1 MRRRVI
7 LVPLACLVAS
17 VLPASAAAELIQPWT
32 PCIDKKGVE
41 CATVRVPK
49 DRTAPPAAVVPGTL
63 DLHVERIPARGART
77 GVLLALVG
85 GPGQS
90 GSAFTKTLGDAFGA
104 PLAGRDLVVIDTRGT
119 GESGF
124 LRCPGLDSAE
134 SPDALAV
141 AVRGCQSFLG
151 ASSPLYT
158 SRDSA
163 ADIEDVRTEL
173 LGVDAISIYGV
184 SYGTKLALNYA
195 TAHPANVDRLILDSV
210 VLPEGEDLLARSSLA
225 NVRRILTEQ
234 TCARGACRAVTP
246 DLTSA
251 LAVVTAKLT
260 QAPIVGSVRT
270 GFGGRRKVTID
281 RSGFVGM
288 LVAGDF
294 DPTLRL
300 DLPAALV
307 AASAGDTAPLLR
319 LYARYNNGTSGGRPT
334 TSTENSSALFVAALC
349 EESLLPWNRT
359 TPEAGRQPEL
369 DATIA
374 AVDEATIAPFTRAF
388 LADSDP
394 ARICRPWPAAPT
406 PPTVPAPPVV
416 PPLTAPILILAGASD
431 MRTPLTDAQALAAR
445 YPTPGQVTLL
455 QAPGGHSVISNESA
469 ACARKAV
476 AAFLAGSPVAPCG
489 VAKPELSVAPLP
501 PAKLAT
507 IKPARHL
514 AGLRD
519 RVLAAVELTLH
530 DAARANIENI
540 LGDNAFTVSRVGGL
554 RGGSIKGSL
563 LFVELRND
571 SYVPGVRVSGSVGD
585 AKGPFATL
593 KVRGVARG
601 ELVVSSS
608 GRVRGVLDG
617 KPVKARF
624 RVTGSA
630 RGWLR
635 LLDRP

>member
-1 MRRRVI
+1 M
-7 LVPLACLVAS
+7 
-17 VLPASAAAELIQPWT
+17 LPASAAAEVIQPWT
-32 PCIDKKGVE
+32 PCVDKKGVE

-49 DRTAPPAAVVPGTL
+49 DRAVPPAAVVPGTL

-77 GVLLALVG
+77 GVLLTLVG

-90 GSAFTKTLGDAFGA
+90 GSAFTKTLGAAFGA
-104 PLAGRDLVVIDTRGT
+104 PLAGRDVVVIDTRGT

-134 SPDALAV
+134 TPDALAV

-151 ASSPLYT
+151 ASSSLYT
-158 SRDSA
+158 SRDSS
-163 ADIEDVRTEL
+163 ADIEQVRSEL

-210 VLPEGEDLLARSSLA
+210 VLPEGEDLLERSSLA
-225 NVRRILTEQ
+225 NVRRILSEQ
-234 TCARGACRAVTP
+234 TCGRKACRSVTTDVSTALAAVTAQ
-246 DLTSA
+246 LTRG
-251 LAVVTAKLT
+251 
-260 QAPIVGSVRT
+260 PISGRVRN

-294 DPTLRL
+294 DPSLRL

-307 AASAGDTAPLLR
+307 AAAAGDSGPLLR
-319 LYARYNNGTSGGRPT
+319 LYGRFDTGGGGGGQPS
-334 TSTENSSALFVAALC
+334 TSTENSSALFVADLC
-349 EESLLPWNRT
+349 EESVLPWNRT
-359 TPEAGRQPEL
+359 TPEAGRQPEI

-388 LADSDP
+388 LTDSDS
-394 ARICRPWPAAPT
+394 ARICRPWGAAATAPI
-406 PPTVPAPPVV
+406 VPAPPDV
-416 PPLTAPILILAGASD
+416 PPLSAPILILSGASD
-431 MRTPLTDAQALAAR
+431 MRTPLSDAQALAAR

-469 ACARKAV
+469 DCARKAV
-476 AAFLAGSPVAPCG
+476 GAFLASGPVAPCG
-489 VAKPELSVAPLP
+489 VAKPELAVAPLA
-501 PAKLAT
+501 PAKLAAV
-507 IKPARHL
+507 KPARQV
-514 AGLRD
+514 AGARG

-530 DAARANIENI
+530 DAARANIESVF
-540 LGDNAFTVSRVGGL
+540 GENAFGVARVGGL

-563 LFVELRND
+563 LFVALRDD
-571 SYVPGVRVSGSVGD
+571 SYVPGVRVSGSLG
-585 AKGPFATL
+585 AEKGPLATL
-593 KVRGVARG
+593 KVRGAMRGDLTVAND
-601 ELVVSSS
+601 

-617 KPVKARF
+617 KPVKTRF
-624 RVTGSA
+624 RVTRSA
-630 RGWLR
+630 KGWLR
-635 LLDRP
+635 LLDRA